1 MSKLVER
8 LRLFWFCQFC
18 GWSIYALL
26 TELLIKLPSDEP
38 WQIHVPHLLLDVSSG
53 FLITMGLHTFYKR
66 AKRFDK
72 YTVAA
77 HVILIIVAA
86 LVWTQFQWYAL
97 QALYGGTWD
106 PMSWFDFG
114 TWTSASLTMLSAWTA
129 VYYSIKNYL
138 DNVEQRERA
147 ERATHLAKEAQL
159 KMLRYQLNPHFMFN
173 SINAICTLILKH
185 ENDRAVDMLEQLCDF
200 LRYSLYTDPL
210 KKIPV
215 SEEAA
220 LLKTYLEIEKN
231 RFQTALDVSITT
243 DPDCEA
249 ALIPPLLIQ
258 PLVENVLKHGM
269 LANQTMSIAV
279 DFSAS
284 QEGIHI
290 QVTDNGKGF
299 EEQYHCQRGIGL
311 DNCQQRLRLTYEDD
325 AQLSMGNRPEGGAWV
340 NILIPRELQS
350 SAL

>member
-1 MSKLVER
+1 MPKLVER
-8 LRLFWFCQFC
+8 LRLFWFCQVC

-38 WQIHVPHLLLDVSSG
+38 WQIHVPHLLLDVCSG
-53 FLITMGLHTFYKR
+53 FLITMALHSFYKR
-66 AKRFDK
+66 AKRVDR

-77 HVILIIVAA
+77 HIVLIISAS

-129 VYYSIKNYL
+129 VYYGIKSYL
-138 DNVEQRERA
+138 DNVEQREKA

-185 ENDRAVDMLEQLCDF
+185 ENNRAVDMLEQLCDF

-215 SEEAA
+215 AEEAA
-220 LLKTYLEIEKN
+220 LLNTYLEIEKS

-243 DPDCEA
+243 DAACEST
-249 ALIPPLLIQ
+249 LIPPLLIQ

-269 LANQTMSIAV
+269 LANQTMAIAV
-279 DFSAS
+279 DFRAS
-284 QEGIHI
+284 QDNVHIH
-290 QVTDNGKGF
+290 VTDNGKGF
-299 EEQYHCQRGIGL
+299 AQQYDCQRGIGL
-311 DNCQQRLRLTYEDD
+311 ENCQQRLQLTYQDSARLT
-325 AQLSMGNRPEGGAWV
+325 MGNRPEGGAWV
-340 NILIPRELQS
+340 SIVLPRELQG
-350 SAL
+350 SAS